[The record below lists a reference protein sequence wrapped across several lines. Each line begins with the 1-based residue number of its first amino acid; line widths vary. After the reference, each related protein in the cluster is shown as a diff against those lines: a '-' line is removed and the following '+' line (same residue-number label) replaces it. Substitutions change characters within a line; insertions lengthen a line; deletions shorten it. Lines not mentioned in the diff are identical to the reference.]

1 MGKSALS
8 QSESWMPSRF
18 ESVSFDLGGNCDDL
32 SHKVFLFTVIM
43 NRTVYIHFISC
54 SSCPVPDLITGIV
67 VPDLI
72 TGILVPDLITGILV
86 PDLITVIVVPD
97 LMTVILVHGPMT
109 DILVANLMTGILVA
123 WTWWCRSASL
133 ELQVR

>member
-32 SHKVFLFTVIM
+32 SHKVFPFTVIM

-54 SSCPVPDLITGIV
+54 SSCPVPDLITGI
-67 VPDLI
+67 
-72 TGILVPDLITGILV
+72 LVPE
-86 PDLITVIVVPD
+86 LITVIVVPD
-97 LMTVILVHGPMT
+97 LMTVILVPGPMT
-109 DILVANLMTGILVA
+109 GILVTNLMTGILVA
-123 WTWWCRSASL
+123 WTWWYRSASL

>member
-32 SHKVFLFTVIM
+32 SHKVFLFTVII

-54 SSCPVPDLITGIV
+54 SSCPVPDLITGI
-67 VPDLI
+67 
-72 TGILVPDLITGILV
+72 LVPDLIA
-86 PDLITVIVVPD
+86 
-97 LMTVILVHGPMT
+97 VILVHGPMT